1 MEHTAPH
8 RSLFR
13 TTAFVV
19 GINLLSKVLGMA
31 REAMVAGAFG
41 AEQATDAFFAAWR
54 MPDVLFNSLLGVLIA
69 NTFIPVFYETMNA
82 AGEDG
87 ARRFTRATTGAVL
100 AALAVIGAAYWVFAP
115 QIIGFLAPGLDQP
128 GNTLAI
134 DTARILAPM
143 VLIGGLTGIARS
155 LLHANRNFLAPAS
168 LPVVLNVC
176 VIASVL
182 TLGRRLGVQALAWGL
197 LAASVIQAAML
208 LLALRRSASMAVP
221 ALDPN
226 APGLARMGALILPI
240 LATFA
245 LGNVVPL
252 VELHLAS
259 EVSTGAISYLSYA
272 FRLFGLPEQVFM
284 LAFSAILFPYLARD
298 ASRGENEAMSAKLSA
313 AVRLSLYLMLPLGI
327 YIAVFSREFVRLF
340 LGWGAFDEAAV
351 TGTGLTLSAYAW
363 ALFAVCARN
372 LLVDACFALKAP
384 GLILKVAAAMIPLNV
399 LLDILLSKT
408 MGAPG
413 ISLGFS
419 LTAAVHCVAL
429 FLTLR
434 PRLGGGEPEALLA
447 ALWRA
452 ALASGCMGALC
463 WWTRPWLAQA
473 MPGHGFVWRLALL
486 GLSAL
491 AAGLVYAAFQAVLRC
506 PEQNLLLKAVR
517 SRAGR

>member
-1 MEHTAPH
+1 MEQTEPTH
-8 RSLFR
+8 SIFR

-19 GINLLSKVLGMA
+19 GINLLSKILGMA
-31 REAMVAGAFG
+31 REALVAGAFG
-41 AEQATDAFFAAWR
+41 AEKTTDAFFAAWR

-82 AGEDG
+82 KGEDG
-87 ARRFTRATTGAVL
+87 ARSFTRATSGAVL
-100 AALAVIGAAYWVFAP
+100 AALAVIACVYWLFAP
-115 QIIGFLAPGLDQP
+115 QIINLVAPGLDQA
-128 GNTLAI
+128 GNTLAVHI
-134 DTARILAPM
+134 AKLLAPM
-143 VLIGGLTGIARS
+143 VLIGGLTGICRS
-155 LLHANRNFLAPAS
+155 LLHARRSFLAPAC

-182 TLGRRLGVQALAWGL
+182 TLGRSHGVEALAWGL
-197 LAASVIQAAML
+197 VAAAVIQAVML
-208 LLALRRSASMAVP
+208 LAALRRDAAMTIP
-221 ALDPN
+221 ALDPA
-226 APGLARMGALILPI
+226 APGLGRMGSLILPI

-298 ASRGENEAMSAKLSA
+298 ASRGEHGAMSAKLSA
-313 AVRLSLYLMLPLGI
+313 AMRLSLYLMFPMGV
-327 YIAVFSREFVRLF
+327 YIAVFSREIVRLF

-351 TGTGLTLSAYAW
+351 TGTSLTLAAYAW
-363 ALFAVCARN
+363 GLFAVCARN

-384 GLILKVAAAMIPLNV
+384 GLILKIAAVVIPLNI
-399 LLDILLSKT
+399 LLDVGLSRV

-429 FLTLR
+429 FLALR
-434 PRLGGGEPEALLA
+434 PRLSDGEPGALIS
-447 ALWRA
+447 ALWRTM
-452 ALASGCMGALC
+452 LAGGLMGALC
-463 WWTRPWLAQA
+463 WWAKPWLVDA
-473 MPGHGFVWRLALL
+473 MPGHGFAWRLALL
-486 GLSAL
+486 GLSAG
-491 AAGLVYAAFQAVLRC
+491 AAGAVYVVVQAVLRC
-506 PEQNLLLKAVR
+506 PEQNLLVQALR
-517 SRAGR
+517 SRKR